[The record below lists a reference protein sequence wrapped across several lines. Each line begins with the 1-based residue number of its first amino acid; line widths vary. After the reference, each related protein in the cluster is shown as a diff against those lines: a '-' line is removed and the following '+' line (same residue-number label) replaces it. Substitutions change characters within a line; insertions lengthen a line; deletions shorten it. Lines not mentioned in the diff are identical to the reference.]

1 MKNPQKQFIFTCFP
15 AIFRSRPH
23 ARFPLPA
30 AYFCRDRF
38 CQYGAL
44 PPCLFATAARRA
56 LYSPVPFE
64 SHTHAPRK
72 FASEFAGKNKP
83 HAFRLYLPHVLPLLP
98 PHVFFPRPMLSPSV
112 CVRFSRNKPHA
123 RPQRRFRAADIRGRT
138 DDSRIKQKSHRQ
150 QPSFYL
156 SASYAAPRRFSPP
169 AATKSASKKHIKK
182 NRSGET
188 LLRNDS
194 EIKNSS
200 YFFAAATCFA
210 TSSLR
215 SSLFFSKPSPI
226 T

>member
-1 MKNPQKQFIFTCFP
+1 MKNPQKQLIFTCFP
-15 AIFRSRPH
+15 AILRSRPC

-30 AYFCRDRF
+30 AYFSRDRF
-38 CQYGAL
+38 CRYGAL
-44 PPCLFATAARRA
+44 PSCLFASAARRA
-56 LYSPVPFE
+56 LYSPVPPE

-72 FASEFAGKNKP
+72 FVSEFAGRNKT
-83 HAFRLYLPHVLPLLP
+83 HAFRLHLLHVPPLLP
-98 PHVFFPRPMLSPSV
+98 PHVFFPSV

-123 RPQRRFRAADIRGRT
+123 RRNAAFARLTSAAERRRQPNQTEIAQTTAVLLSFCVIRRT
-138 DDSRIKQKSHRQ
+138 TSLF
-150 QPSFYL
+150 PAP
-156 SASYAAPRRFSPP
+156 ASN
-169 AATKSASKKHIKK
+169 SASKKLIKK

>member
-15 AIFRSRPH
+15 TILRSRPH

-30 AYFCRDRF
+30 AYFFRDRF
-38 CQYGAL
+38 CRYGAL
-44 PPCLFATAARRA
+44 PSCRSSRRT
-56 LYSPVPFE
+56 Y
-64 SHTHAPRK
+64 
-72 FASEFAGKNKP
+72 
-83 HAFRLYLPHVLPLLP
+83 
-98 PHVFFPRPMLSPSV
+98 
-112 CVRFSRNKPHA
+112 FSRPYAFVFPAINRP
-123 RPQRRFRAADIRGRT
+123 PQRRFREADIRGRT
-138 DDSRIKQKSHRQ
+138 DDSRIKQESHRQ

-169 AATKSASKKHIKK
+169 AASNSASKKHIKK

-194 EIKNSS
+194 EIKNST

>member
-44 PPCLFATAARRA
+44 PSCLFASAARRA
-56 LYSPVPFE
+56 LYSLVPPD

-83 HAFRLYLPHVLPLLP
+83 HAFRLYLLHVLPFLP
-98 PHVFFPRPMLSPSV
+98 PHVFFPRTYFLRPYAFVFPAINRTPAATPLS
-112 CVRFSRNKPHA
+112 
-123 RPQRRFRAADIRGRT
+123 RGRHPRPNA

-169 AATKSASKKHIKK
+169 AASNSASKKHIKK